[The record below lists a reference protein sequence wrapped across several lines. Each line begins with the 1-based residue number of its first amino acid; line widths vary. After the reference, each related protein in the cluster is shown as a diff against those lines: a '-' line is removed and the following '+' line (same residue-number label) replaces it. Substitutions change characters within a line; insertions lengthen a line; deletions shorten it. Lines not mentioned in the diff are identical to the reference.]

1 MTVRR
6 YPARYKITG
15 DMILPHLRLFFR
27 AFVVSM
33 RRLMIQ
39 FSPRTGLTN
48 RAARAQ
54 GGSFRLSE
62 EQTNGGKKNFRQVV
76 KFTLFS
82 ASAGIIQFGT
92 FALFKEAFHWAP
104 WLAYLVSLIL
114 SVIWNFTFNRRYTF
128 RSGADIKR
136 SMLLVGLFYLVFTP
150 LSTWWTAALTG
161 ANPFTGA
168 EASSEPLVNSYVVQ
182 IGTMLINFVTEFLY
196 QKFVVYRG
204 TEDTIKQKPEQG

>member
-1 MTVRR
+1 MEGQN
-6 YPARYKITG
+6 KTG
-15 DMILPHLRLFFR
+15 
-27 AFVVSM
+27 
-33 RRLMIQ
+33 Q
-39 FSPRTGLTN
+39 
-48 RAARAQ
+48 
-54 GGSFRLSE
+54 
-62 EQTNGGKKNFRQVV
+62 GKKNFWQAVR
-76 KFTLFS
+76 FTLFS

-104 WLAYLVSLIL
+104 WLAYLISLIL

-128 RSGADIKR
+128 RSDADIKR
-136 SMLLVGLFYLVFTP
+136 SMLLVALFYLVFTP

-204 TEDTIKQKPEQG
+204 LEDTRKQNAKQN